1 VKNVNDFRQEP
12 TFIPGKREYLF
23 CADQK
28 GMEIFQKIIEKIQET
43 NLAYEVRFIESTD
56 ISHWLSQ
63 QKMGSYLYVAAPF
76 KQLKYISHLAQTIG
90 FTTEEAQ
97 YIGYGV
103 QNRNVFCCRCH
114 GLTEIEI
121 SQQVQHEIQCL
132 HCNLQLSVSDH
143 YSSLRDAY
151 LGYLAK
157 L

>member
-1 VKNVNDFRQEP
+1 MNDFCQEP
-12 TFIPGKREYLF
+12 TFIPGKRKYLF

-28 GMEIFQKIIEKIQET
+28 GMGIFHEIIGKMKEI

-63 QKMGSYLYVAAPF
+63 QQMGSYLYVAAPF
-76 KQLKYISHLAQTIG
+76 EQIKYISHLAHAIG
-90 FTTEEAQ
+90 FTTEEEAQ
-97 YIGYGV
+97 YISYGV
-103 QNRNVFCCRCH
+103 EKRNVFCCRCH

-121 SQQVQHEIQCL
+121 SQQVQYEIQCL
-132 HCNLQLSVSDH
+132 HCKLQLAISDH

-151 LGYLAK
+151 LGYIAK